1 MNRTLIAAAACALA
15 APALAQDAPAPR
27 DHRIAIEHHGILAQA
42 ADAKAAA
49 NAWRQWGD
57 DLRASM
63 GTMFGDHFS
72 SAKVVKG
79 APYSADISTE
89 TSQAL
94 ADGNVIA
101 KKTTGRVYRDGEG
114 RTRQETVVNGEAKSI
129 QLRDPVAGTAV
140 MLLPGS
146 KKAVRMPS
154 FAWHSDGK
162 DLKVLRLGEREIRV
176 EDGKVSLDGKE
187 VPGKIELKVAGKE
200 IVIDNGK
207 VTIDGKE
214 AGRGEGGRKVVVRRI
229 DEGETGDGTKRE
241 EVRVHVVRPGGHA
254 ETGATEAMPLVPPMA
269 LMPHMAGP
277 MGAHLDGKLL
287 RQKGTTASLGEK
299 SFDGVRAEG
308 KSTTRTIPAGEIGN
322 RNPIV
327 VTSESWYSPELQ
339 VTVYSRQSDP
349 RYGET
354 VYRLTNIRRGEP
366 ASELFKVP
374 EEYAGSR
381 RGRG

>member
-1 MNRTLIAAAACALA
+1 MNRTLIAAAVVLTLA
-15 APALAQDAPAPR
+15 GPALAQEPGAR
-27 DHRIAIEHHGILAQA
+27 HEHRFVVDGHDVMARVAE
-42 ADAKAAA
+42 AKATAESM
-49 NAWRQWGD
+49 RQWGD

-63 GTMFGDHFS
+63 GAMFGDHFS
-72 SAKVVKG
+72 AAKAVKG

-89 TSQAL
+89 AKQSL
-94 ADGNVIA
+94 ADGNVISR
-101 KKTTGRVYRDGEG
+101 KTTGRVYRDGEG

-129 QLRDPVAGTAV
+129 QLRDPVEGTAV

-162 DLKVLRLGEREIRV
+162 ELKVLRLGDREIRV
-176 EDGKVSLDGKE
+176 EDGKVSVDGKE
-187 VPGKIELKVAGKE
+187 VPGRIELKVAGKE
-200 IVIDNGK
+200 IVVDNGK

-214 AGRGEGGRKVVVRRI
+214 AGSREGGKKVVVKRI
-229 DEGETGDGTKRE
+229 DEGESGDGTKRE
-241 EVRVHVVRPGGHA
+241 EVRVHVVRGPEGKEARMHMPGMLPPGGTLLPRFDA
-254 ETGATEAMPLVPPMA
+254 A
-269 LMPHMAGP
+269 
-277 MGAHLDGKLL
+277 LL
-287 RQKGTTASLGEK
+287 RSKGTTTSLGEK
-299 SFDGVRAEG
+299 DIEGVRVQG
-308 KSTTRTIPAGEIGN
+308 KAVTYTIPAGDIGN

-354 VYRLTNIRRGEP
+354 VYRLANIRRAEP
-366 ASELFKVP
+366 APELFKVP

-381 RGRG
+381 HGRG